1 MPNYLKIA
9 TLFLVLHLEAE
20 SITIDGDLS
29 EPEWEKAKVIDRFYE
44 VSPYT
49 LRETDSSERTK
60 ALIFSNKDG
69 IYVGFKNY
77 QSKSSMLSR
86 KSMRDEMTSISEK
99 NSINIDFDGD
109 GSKAYIIAVS
119 LANSLF
125 DAIKVQSGG
134 FKTDWDGD
142 WEAKAKEYENYWI
155 SEFYLPWDM
164 VLMNQPEGD
173 KRKIRYTALRYLSL
187 IHISEP
193 TRPY

>member
-69 IYVGFKNY
+69 IYIGFKNY

-125 DAIKVQSGG
+125 C
-134 FKTDWDGD
+134 
-142 WEAKAKEYENYWI
+142 
-155 SEFYLPWDM
+155 L
-164 VLMNQPEGD
+164 L
-173 KRKIRYTALRYLSL
+173 YTSPSPRDS
-187 IHISEP
+187 
-193 TRPY
+193 

>member
-1 MPNYLKIA
+1 MTKYFKIVS
-9 TLFLVLHLEAE
+9 LFVVLHLQAE
-20 SITIDGDLS
+20 SIIIDGDLS
-29 EPEWEKAKVIDRFYE
+29 EPEWEKATVIDRFYE

-49 LRETDSSERTK
+49 LKETNPSERTK

-77 QSKSSMLSR
+77 QNKGSMLSR

-142 WEAKAKEYENYWI
+142 WVAKAKESMRIIGSQNFTFHGTW
-155 SEFYLPWDM
+155 S
-164 VLMNQPEGD
+164 
-173 KRKIRYTALRYLSL
+173 
-187 IHISEP
+187 
-193 TRPY
+193 